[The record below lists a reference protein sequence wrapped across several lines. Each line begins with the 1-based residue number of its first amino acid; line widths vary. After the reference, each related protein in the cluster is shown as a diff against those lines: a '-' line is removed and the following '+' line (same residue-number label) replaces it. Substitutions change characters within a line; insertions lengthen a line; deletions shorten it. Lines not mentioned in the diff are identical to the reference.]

1 MKKLIT
7 LLTFSILIVALCAFL
22 GSCND
27 ECEHV
32 YDNDCDIECNECGET
47 RDTLHIMTDATCT
60 TPRLCTVCGATE
72 GEALGH
78 KLQDATCTREATCT
92 VCGETEGEALGH
104 KWQDATC
111 IEPAICGVCG
121 AFSSEFADHNWDN
134 ASCTAPKTCTVC
146 GETEGVAAEHDWADA
161 TCIAPKTCRVC
172 GETEGEV
179 AEHLPK
185 DDDGD
190 CTTDV
195 SCSVC
200 NEVILSGNEEHID
213 QDKNGVCDNEGCDVT
228 VVPDV
233 EPGEEKE
240 PDDNEG
246 GIDLPMDENP

>member
-60 TPRLCTVCGATE
+60 TPRHCTVCGATE

-78 KLQDATCTREATCT
+78 K
-92 VCGETEGEALGH
+92 
-104 KWQDATC
+104 WQAATC

-121 AFSSEFADHNWDN
+121 
-134 ASCTAPKTCTVC
+134 
-146 GETEGVAAEHDWADA
+146 ETEGAAAEHDWADA

-200 NEVILSGNEEHID
+200 DEVILSGNEEHID